1 MRRDRIDTLSLLVA
15 LAAGVSPTLYFQDEG
30 RLFFDN
36 FSDIS
41 HNYMFW
47 GGIRY
52 VFPPNR

>member
-1 MRRDRIDTLSLLVA
+1 MA
-15 LAAGVSPTLYFQDEG
+15 LAAIVSPALYFLGEG

-52 VFPPNR
+52 VFPPKQ

>member
-1 MRRDRIDTLSLLVA
+1 VA
-15 LAAGVSPTLYFQDEG
+15 LAADVSPTLYFQDEG